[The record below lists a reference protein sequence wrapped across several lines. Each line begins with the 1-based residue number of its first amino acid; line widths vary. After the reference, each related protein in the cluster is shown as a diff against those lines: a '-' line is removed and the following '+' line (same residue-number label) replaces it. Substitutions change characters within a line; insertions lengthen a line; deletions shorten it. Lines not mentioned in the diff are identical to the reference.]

1 MKFFRLDLLTLLI
14 SLFILNSCKR
24 QDGIGLGIND
34 QNEINGSLIVDTNII
49 INTVVDDTAATSS
62 QTRTPLANFVD
73 PVFGTTQS
81 FVALGV
87 NLPNGAAY
95 SVPAGTLTIDSA
107 VLVLR
112 YADGFYGDSLA
123 SRYKVNVYQLQN
135 KIESAKTYYTN
146 NHWDRDL
153 SNILLGSKTFTARTH
168 DSITIARIRA
178 DSTDTVQRVAPQL
191 RIPLSKAF
199 IYNNLFNASGSI
211 LASPTLFQST
221 VKGLYLSLDRSQ
233 ASDAGG
239 VIQLDLNSS
248 QIDIFYKVVTA
259 STTTTTSVI
268 DTASVTLP
276 FFNRA
281 AEVKHT
287 YSTTIQAA
295 LNNTTTSQ
303 NTVYL
308 QGLAGLRAKLSF
320 PGLAKLVD
328 STVVLNR
335 AEIVITPRAGSGVP
349 YAPLP
354 KLTMY
359 QLDIAKQRALIQD
372 ANGSDPRSQ
381 TSLFGGRYDRTRK
394 EYHFLVTAFVQ
405 DLIRK
410 KTIDYGT
417 YIAPVDT
424 TLVNTTTGIDVA
436 PTINTAARAVIVGS
450 DKGTPGYSIRMNII
464 YTKIRK

>member
-34 QNEINGSLIVDTNII
+34 QNEINGSLLVDTNIV
-49 INTVVDDTAATSS
+49 INTVVDDTAATSGM
-62 QTRTPLANFVD
+62 TRTPLANFTD
-73 PVFGTTQS
+73 PVFGTTKS
-81 FVALGV
+81 VVAIGL

-95 SVPAGTLTIDSA
+95 TVPAGTLTIDSA
-107 VLVLR
+107 VLVLK

-123 SRYKVNVYQLQN
+123 SRYKINVYQLQK
-135 KIESAKTYYTN
+135 KIESKTYYTN
-146 NHWDRDL
+146 SHWDADL
-153 SNILLGSKTFTARTH
+153 SALLGSKTFTARTH
-168 DSITIARIRA
+168 DSITIARIRT
-178 DSTDTVQRVAPQL
+178 DTLDTVQRVAPQL
-191 RIPLSKAF
+191 RVPLSKAF
-199 IYNNLFNASGSI
+199 IYNNLFNASGTI
-211 LASPTLFQST
+211 LASPTTFQST
-221 VKGLYLSLDRSQ
+221 VKGLYLSLEKAQ

-239 VIQLDLNSS
+239 IIQLNMGAS
-248 QIDIFYKVVTA
+248 QLDVFYKVVTA
-259 STTTTTSVI
+259 ATSTTTSTI

-281 AEVKHT
+281 AEVTRT

-320 PGLAKLVD
+320 PGLDKLVD

-359 QLDIAKQRALIQD
+359 KLDIAKQRTLIQD

-381 TSLFGGRYDRTRK
+381 TSLFGGRYNRTTK

-410 KTIDYGT
+410 KTVDYGT

-424 TLVNTTTGIDVA
+424 TLVNTTTGIDVG
-436 PTINTAARAVIVGS
+436 PSTQTAARTVIVGS
-450 DKGTPGYSIRMNII
+450 DKGTPGYSIRLNII

>member
-34 QNEINGSLIVDTNII
+34 QNEINGNLVVDTNIV
-49 INTVVDDTAATSS
+49 INTVADDTASTSGM
-62 QTRTPLANFVD
+62 TRTPLANFVD
-73 PVFGTTQS
+73 PVFGTTKS
-81 FVALGV
+81 IVALGV

-107 VLVLR
+107 ILVLK
-112 YADGFYGDSLA
+112 YSDGFYGDSLA
-123 SRYKVNVYQLQN
+123 SRYKINVYQLQ
-135 KIESAKTYYTN
+135 KKVESKTYYSN
-146 NHWDRDL
+146 NHWDADL
-153 SNILLGSKTFTARTH
+153 SALLGSKTFTARTH

-191 RIPLSKAF
+191 RVPLSKAF
-199 IYNNLFNASGSI
+199 IYNNLFNASGTV
-211 LASPTLFQST
+211 LASPTTFQST
-221 VKGLYLSLDRSQ
+221 IKGLYLSLERAQ

-239 VIQLDLNSS
+239 IIQLDLGSS
-248 QIDIFYKVVTA
+248 QIDVFYKVVTA
-259 STTTTTSVI
+259 ATSTTTSTI
-268 DTASVTLP
+268 DTASVTMP

-281 AEVKHT
+281 AEITHT

-320 PGLAKLVD
+320 PGLDKLVD
-328 STVVLNR
+328 SSVVLNR

-359 QLDIAKQRALIQD
+359 KLDIAKQRTLIQD
-372 ANGSDPRSQ
+372 ASASDPRSQ
-381 TSLFGGRYDRTRK
+381 TSLFGGRYDRTKK

-436 PTINTAARAVIVGS
+436 PSTQTAARSIIVGS
-450 DKGTPGYSIRMNII
+450 DKNTPGYSIRMNII
-464 YTKIRK
+464 YTKIHK

>member
-34 QNEINGSLIVDTNII
+34 QNEINGSLIVDTNIV
-49 INTVVDDTAATSS
+49 INTVAEDTAATSG
-62 QTRTPLANFVD
+62 QARTPLANFVD
-73 PVFGTTQS
+73 PVFGTTKS
-81 FVALGV
+81 IVAIGV

-107 VLVLR
+107 ILVLK

-123 SRYKVNVYQLQN
+123 SRYKLNVYQLQK
-135 KIESAKTYYTN
+135 KIESKTYYSN
-146 NHWDRDL
+146 NHWDADL
-153 SNILLGSKTFTARTH
+153 SALLGSKTFTARTH
-168 DSITIARIRA
+168 DSITIDRIRA

-191 RIPLSKAF
+191 RVPLSKAF
-199 IYNNLFNASGSI
+199 IYNNLFNASGTI
-211 LASPTLFQST
+211 LASPSTFQST
-221 VKGLYLSLDRSQ
+221 VKGLYLSLERGQ

-239 VIQLDLNSS
+239 IIQLDLNTSE
-248 QIDIFYKVVTA
+248 IDVFYKVVTTA
-259 STTTTTSVI
+259 STNTI
-268 DTASVTLP
+268 DTASVILP

-281 AEVKHT
+281 AEVTHT

-320 PGLAKLVD
+320 PGLEKLVD

-359 QLDIAKQRALIQD
+359 KLDIAKQRTLIQD
-372 ANGSDPRSQ
+372 ANASDPRSQ
-381 TSLFGGRYDRTRK
+381 TSLFGGRYNRTTK

-436 PTINTAARAVIVGS
+436 PSTQTAARAVIVGS
-450 DKGTPGYSIRMNII
+450 DKNTPGYSIRMNII